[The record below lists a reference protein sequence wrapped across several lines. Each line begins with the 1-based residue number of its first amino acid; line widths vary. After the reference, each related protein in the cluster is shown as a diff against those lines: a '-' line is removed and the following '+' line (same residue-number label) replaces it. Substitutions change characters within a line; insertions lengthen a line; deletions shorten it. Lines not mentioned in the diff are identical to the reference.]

1 MIEYV
6 TLAQAALGDAK
17 ARKLGRWPFQAH
29 GDVAQAHRFAGPH
42 SQHQGRFL
50 ALAHI
55 GADAAA
61 VIAKRLQRFLSLT
74 LRHPAVAQQLARIPI
89 AQVADVVFDILPQRA
104 VFRLDPYVQLG
115 RAGLD
120 AAQHQDRDCGYQQA
134 DSVRF
139 THGAQC

>member
-61 VIAKRLQRFLSLT
+61 VIAKRLQRS
-74 LRHPAVAQQLARIPI
+74 A
-89 AQVADVVFDILPQRA
+89 
-104 VFRLDPYVQLG
+104 
-115 RAGLD
+115 
-120 AAQHQDRDCGYQQA
+120 
-134 DSVRF
+134 
-139 THGAQC
+139 